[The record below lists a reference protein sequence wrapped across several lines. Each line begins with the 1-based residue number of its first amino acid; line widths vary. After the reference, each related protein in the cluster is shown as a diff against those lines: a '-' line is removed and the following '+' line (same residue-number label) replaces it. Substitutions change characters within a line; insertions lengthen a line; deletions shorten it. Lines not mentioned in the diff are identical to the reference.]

1 MMPRF
6 EIELSDAALLGLQ
19 AVVARYNAD
28 NGAALSVEAWILLHL
43 KELAV
48 QDEMMLAAE
57 TLRRQAEETAAAAL
71 RAERQRLL
79 DSVA

>member
-1 MMPRF
+1 MPRF
-6 EIELSDAALLGLQ
+6 EIELSDAALTGLQ
-19 AVVARYNAD
+19 GLVARYKQD
-28 NGAALSVEAWILLHL
+28 NGAALTVEAWILLHL

-48 QDEMMLAAE
+48 QDELLLAAE

-79 DSVA
+79 ESVA

>member
-1 MMPRF
+1 MPRF
-6 EIELSDAALLGLQ
+6 DIELSDAALAGLQ
-19 AVVARYNAD
+19 DLVGRYNKD
-28 NGAALSVEAWILLHL
+28 NGAALTVEGWILLHL

-48 QDEMMLAAE
+48 QDDLLLAVE